1 MKLLI
6 VKYIFLLS
14 LFNFLYIKVWIETS
28 IINPKNFFYL
38 GGVPQ
43 KFLLYNFLSFII
55 FFIIF
60 CFFLKLSEKFKF
72 LKNFMKFILI
82 IEISYIL
89 KTFFPYKY
97 LSIFIFFLLIV
108 FFTFIFIKFDFK
120 KNLKFLGIVFLPL
133 FFLTTYNLSLLTFFL
148 NPITHEQFSTS
159 IKNKISSSNER
170 KKIVVWIVFDALSME
185 KIYENKNLENFNK
198 IIQTSDIYSNYKV
211 NINDTGHS
219 IPSMVLGRD
228 VRKIKTIYED
238 KKISRNFFDEQG
250 KFITINFDNSIF
262 DEISGEGKSIYI
274 NGWYYPYCH
283 MITVYN
289 ECFSNLY
296 SWDLYYSYN
305 FDFLLIFNLYK
316 MFPFREFFLKKYE
329 NIFHVENFGFKEA
342 VKSHKFS
349 LEHFLNALDDKFQ
362 FYFYHASYPHRPYI
376 FDSKKNSYK
385 ENYFDKSYYEDN
397 LIMTDLA
404 LGEIIKTLKLK
415 NNFENSLIIIS
426 SDHPVVD
433 DKNISNNYKKP
444 VLIIKNRNQINKKV
458 IEKQIYNF
466 ELKNIVLKNISNSN

>member
-1 MKLLI
+1 M
-6 VKYIFLLS
+6 
-14 LFNFLYIKVWIETS
+14 
-28 IINPKNFFYL
+28 NPQNFFYI
-38 GGVPQ
+38 GGVPK
-43 KFLLYNFLSFII
+43 KFILYNFLCFIT
-55 FFIIF
+55 FFLF
-60 CFFLKLSEKFKF
+60 FYFFLKLSEKYKYLQNF
-72 LKNFMKFILI
+72 LKFILI

-89 KTFFPYKY
+89 KTFFHHKY
-97 LSIFIFFLLIV
+97 LSIFIFIFFV
-108 FFTFIFIKFDFK
+108 AVFTFIFIKFNFK
-120 KNLKFLGIVFLPL
+120 KTLKFLGVVFFPL
-133 FFLTTYNLSLLTFFL
+133 FILTIYNLSLLLFHL
-148 NPITHEQFSTS
+148 EPLKHKQFST
-159 IKNKISSSNER
+159 INKNKIISSDEKNP
-170 KKIVVWIVFDALSME
+170 IIWIVFDALSME

-198 IIQTSDIYSNYKV
+198 IIQTSDIYSNYRV

-238 KKISRNFFDEQG
+238 RKISRSFFNDQG

-262 DEISGEGKSIYI
+262 DEISGQGKSIYI
-274 NGWYYPYCH
+274 NGWYYPYCN
-283 MITVYN
+283 MVKVYN

-316 MFPFREFFLKKYE
+316 MFPFREFFLKKYKD
-329 NIFHVENFGFKEA
+329 IFHIENFGFKEA

-349 LEHFLNALDDKFQ
+349 LEHFLNALDDKFE

-433 DKNISNNYKKP
+433 DKNIFNNYKKP

>member
-1 MKLLI
+1 MRTLLFNFACI
-6 VKYIFLLS
+6 LS
-14 LFNFLYIKVWIETS
+14 FFNFLYIKIWIETS
-28 IINPKNFFYL
+28 IMNPQNFFYI
-38 GGVPQ
+38 GGVPK
-43 KFLLYNFLSFII
+43 KFILYNFLCFIT
-55 FFIIF
+55 FFLF
-60 CFFLKLSEKFKF
+60 FYFFLKLSEKYKYLQNF
-72 LKNFMKFILI
+72 LKFILI

-89 KTFFPYKY
+89 KTFFHHKY
-97 LSIFIFFLLIV
+97 LSIFIFIFFV
-108 FFTFIFIKFDFK
+108 AVFTFIFIKFNFK
-120 KNLKFLGIVFLPL
+120 KTLKFLGVVFFPL
-133 FFLTTYNLSLLTFFL
+133 FILTIYNLSLLLFHL
-148 NPITHEQFSTS
+148 EPLKHKQFST
-159 IKNKISSSNER
+159 INKNKIISSDEKNP
-170 KKIVVWIVFDALSME
+170 IIWIVFDALSME

-198 IIQTSDIYSNYKV
+198 IIQTSDIYSNYRV

-238 KKISRNFFDEQG
+238 RKISRSFFNDQG

-262 DEISGEGKSIYI
+262 DEISGQGKSIYI
-274 NGWYYPYCH
+274 NGWYYPYCN
-283 MITVYN
+283 MVKVYN

-316 MFPFREFFLKKYE
+316 MFPFREFFLKKYKD
-329 NIFHVENFGFKEA
+329 IFHIENFGFKEA

-349 LEHFLNALDDKFQ
+349 LEHFLNALDDKFE

-433 DKNISNNYKKP
+433 DKNIFNNYKKP